1 MTWRPYRWDDYN
13 VDLVDSS
20 LVTIGHLNEAHMLA
34 YDWSSFGHGKA
45 VLALHKDSQ
54 QAQALLGEE
63 QFYIKVIRAGVHVRD
78 FMVAKDDHGYTV
90 DDQDIDEYVKL
101 ILSPLDMFL
110 AQDFCQPETAAGTFE
125 TPSLAIDD
133 AFKWIVDHT
142 FGPNAY
148 DSFAAANR
156 TRTGLTIAADLG
168 DHPTTQVIDVC
179 NGMNV
184 FEFLQRFGPNWDVD
198 WRLRLEITAG
208 KQNQM
213 VFETFYPRRGLDK
226 TESNFV
232 ARIPVLI
239 NDASVNVPRAR
250 KYRETASMVNVW
262 VKDDLSGETADAASV
277 AAWGRRAA
285 RAPTNVSDKL
295 DTLIENKGIEE
306 GQEYGFHPSEQCQ
319 LGEDDDFVVGDLVT
333 VGNAHVGIAAS
344 DQPIKGALIEIAET
358 GEETISLTFG
368 QYEKTLGDKID
379 EAGGGGSDEYYPDP
393 LHGLHDN
400 SDVWV
405 PLSNDDF
412 RIWIKLACVD
422 GSLTIVGDYAT
433 NTITFS
439 VVPSEVC
446 YWDRNVNDAEVYTAT
461 ASDDVVP
468 NGGTGTIG
476 QSDDR
481 WPAGYFVEGDFSG
494 DVTIDTGGKGIVA
507 SNNTVGYVL
516 VSDGTR
522 YIPDDGSGIAVGGV
536 GHWTVGSG
544 FIRTTV
550 ANKNILSLFGTGTIG
565 SAPDRWD
572 FYYGVAASLTA
583 TMTARDVVVQGGT
596 VQMTDLRHIDWQNDE
611 YIYGS
616 SGRLELVAATGQ
628 YVDISI
634 AGTSQL
640 RIYDGVVRSQITNN
654 VDLGTPA
661 IRFKAIY
668 GIAGNFTGDVTIDT
682 GGKGLI
688 MSDVTAGKLLIANGT
703 RYVPGSITDI
713 ATHDH
718 GGSTGST
725 QPALSGYTTS
735 FDIKGFAR
743 VDGGANVVRDYS
755 GNGVFFRTYGSQAD
769 AENDVNETGEQ
780 VGVGATPHV
789 HNLSGNTGYQGSEAD
804 PIEATAT
811 VADHAHAIVSAL

>member
-13 VDLVDSS
+13 IDLVNSS

-54 QAQALLGEE
+54 QALTLLGEE

-110 AQDFCQPETAAGTFE
+110 AQDWCQPETAAGIFE
-125 TPSLAIDD
+125 TPSLPIDD

-142 FGPNAY
+142 FGPNAFN
-148 DSFAAANR
+148 SFAAANR

-232 ARIPVLI
+232 TRIPVLI

-368 QYEKTLGDKID
+368 EYEKTLGDKID
-379 EAGGGGSDEYYPDP
+379 EGGGGSPDDFYPDP

-439 VVPSEVC
+439 VVPGEVC
-446 YWDRNVNDAEVYTAT
+446 YWDRSVNDAEVFTAT
-461 ASDDVVP
+461 ANDDIVP

-476 QSDDR
+476 QSNDR
-481 WPAGYFVEGDFSG
+481 WDNVYAVLGNFSDTVTLANGTISNPGSDLQLDSGASLLLTATGQTRAGGTGQIHASANVSLEGANVLAAIGGGGHSWIPFTDGEIYLSTSSVLTIRSAIYAAWTTVSAASLKMYNGQDLEVYSDAGFTLQASIAGSDGDVWTLG
-494 DVTIDTGGKGIVA
+494 DVTIGTGKGIIHA
-507 SNNTVGYVL
+507 DS
-516 VSDGTR
+516 
-522 YIPDDGSGIAVGGV
+522 
-536 GHWTVGSG
+536 
-544 FIRTTV
+544 
-550 ANKNILSLFGTGTIG
+550 
-565 SAPDRWD
+565 
-572 FYYGVAASLTA
+572 
-583 TMTARDVVVQGGT
+583 VV
-596 VQMTDLRHIDWQNDE
+596 
-611 YIYGS
+611 
-616 SGRLELVAATGQ
+616 
-628 YVDISI
+628 
-634 AGTSQL
+634 
-640 RIYDGVVRSQITNN
+640 
-654 VDLGTPA
+654 
-661 IRFKAIY
+661 
-668 GIAGNFTGDVTIDT
+668 
-682 GGKGLI
+682 
-688 MSDVTAGKLLIANGT
+688 AGKVLIANGT
-703 RYVPGSITDI
+703 RYVPADLSSISGHAVLSATHTDSLAAGVSRGSII
-713 ATHDH
+713 V
-718 GGSTGST
+718 G
-725 QPALSGYTTS
+725 
-735 FDIKGFAR
+735 
-743 VDGGANVVRDYS
+743 NV
-755 GNGVFFRTYGSQAD
+755 TPKW
-769 AENDVNETGEQ
+769 AELT
-780 VGVGATPHV
+780 VGAAGEALVSDGTDATWGTPR
-789 HNLSGNTGYQGSEAD
+789 
-804 PIEATAT
+804 TA
-811 VADHAHAIVSAL
+811 AIVQAAEPATMWIGQIWVDI